1 MVLLSSPT
9 CNDSVTARFGGFWVM
24 MSTGNDDYLIVSLVI
39 EGTAIS
45 TIRVLSMTVRF
56 RMAKAKIP

>member
-1 MVLLSSPT
+1 
-9 CNDSVTARFGGFWVM
+9 M